1 MCKTTLACNFCL
13 FPYHIKNIFHASA
26 NGMDKIAVYLGTI
39 AFFDISLSAGIN
51 AYFANYLGGMLRKAA
66 CAIRPYE
73 LNKGET
79 DRVTEQAVKLIT
91 QAMETGGDLEKSVS
105 RAVDLF
111 DAIKRTE
118 GGGRPRVALFG
129 DIYTRY
135 NDVINQDLIKLI
147 EANGAEVV
155 ITPQSEYYK
164 IVADAYIRKW
174 IYEGSYFQA
183 AAVKVLMKIIPAVE
197 KRFNRLFS
205 RLFPVQSETLPLA
218 PSEVLARYR
227 VRNEHSGESMDN
239 LLKTCALAA
248 GDLPITLFVQA
259 SPAFCCPSLVTQAM
273 SKQIETVTGV
283 PVVSIEYDGSGS
295 YKNDSV
301 IPYLKLLS

>member
-1 MCKTTLACNFCL
+1 
-13 FPYHIKNIFHASA
+13 
-26 NGMDKIAVYLGTI
+26 
-39 AFFDISLSAGIN
+39 
-51 AYFANYLGGMLRKAA
+51 MLRKAA